1 MRGKTIVVHG
11 LLIIISLII
20 VLPMI
25 WMVLGSLKTIQ
36 EFLSKPPLWIPP
48 RPAWEN
54 YVEVLKAAPF
64 GLFFRNSLVVAIVV
78 VTSQLLTA
86 ALAGYALA
94 WINVPGRNLIFGI
107 ILATM
112 MIPAHAT
119 AVPSFLILR
128 RLGWIDSL
136 QALMVPFLAQGFAVF
151 LMRQAF
157 LVIPVELVESAKL
170 DGAGHLRILFSI
182 MLPLA
187 KPAAITVVVLSA
199 VATWNN
205 YFWPL
210 IFTNS
215 TKYRTLPLGLAM
227 FRSQEGMAQWNL
239 LMAASMIVVTPMMLL
254 FLIGQ
259 RYFIEGISRT
269 GLKG

>member
-1 MRGKTIVVHG
+1 
-11 LLIIISLII
+11 
-20 VLPMI
+20 
-25 WMVLGSLKTIQ
+25 
-36 EFLSKPPLWIPP
+36 
-48 RPAWEN
+48 
-54 YVEVLKAAPF
+54 
-64 GLFFRNSLVVAIVV
+64 
-78 VTSQLLTA
+78 
-86 ALAGYALA
+86 
-94 WINVPGRNLIFGI
+94 
-107 ILATM
+107 
-112 MIPAHAT
+112 
-119 AVPSFLILR
+119 
-128 RLGWIDSL
+128 
-136 QALMVPFLAQGFAVF
+136 
-151 LMRQAF
+151 
-157 LVIPVELVESAKL
+157 
-170 DGAGHLRILFSI
+170 

-210 IFTNS
+210 VFTNS